1 LGSAEHILISLAPR
15 HAENIFDGVKHIE
28 LRRRPM
34 NVEPGTIVWIYV
46 TLPVGVLM
54 GRAKIAALHTASPSS
69 LWRKFGPVSG
79 LARNEFLGYLDG
91 LAKGFVLVLEDVKAL
106 REPLS
111 LEALRAIAE
120 GFNPPQ
126 FFIRIHERH
135 PFFPS
140 LTAPAGALFRRKRPK
155 ALGASEQ
162 RQGKAGSKPLL

>member
-1 LGSAEHILISLAPR
+1 MANSEHILISLAPR
-15 HAENIFDGVKHIE
+15 HAKNIFDGVKHIE

-69 LWRKFGPVSG
+69 LWRRFGSVSG
-79 LARNEFLGYLDG
+79 LARNEFLGYLEG
-91 LAKGFVLVLEDVKAL
+91 LAQGVVLVLEDVKTL

-111 LEALRAIAE
+111 LEALQDIAE

-126 FFIRIHERH
+126 FFIRIDDEH
-135 PFFPS
+135 PFFAS
-140 LTAPAGALFRRKRPK
+140 LTAPASTLFRRKIPK
-155 ALGASEQ
+155 AIDA
-162 RQGKAGSKPLL
+162 GKPR

>member
-1 LGSAEHILISLAPR
+1 MANSEHILISLAPR
-15 HAENIFDGVKHIE
+15 HAKNIFDGIKHIE

-34 NVEPGTIVWIYV
+34 KVEPGTIVWIYV

-91 LAKGFVLVLEDVKAL
+91 LAEGVVLVLEDVKAL

-126 FFIRIHERH
+126 FFIRIDEEH

-140 LTAPAGALFRRKRPK
+140 LTAPASALFRRKSPK
-155 ALGASEQ
+155 ALDASEQ
-162 RQGKAGSKPLL
+162 R